1 MKVFKKIINI
11 IIDVLVVLILLIS
24 ALILTITLSTSEDT
38 GAPNVFGY
46 TLNTIQ
52 SQSMEP
58 VMYKGDLIISKAV
71 DKESEPV
78 TYKKGDIVVYSTT
91 QTDEQGNSQFMLVC
105 HRIVKTRDNNGS
117 IEYVTQGDNND
128 VTDEETVGWLTYDQ
142 IVGVFENDDYQGS
155 VFSGVGKIYDYLQSF
170 WGFFF
175 VIVLPM
181 IIFFIYELVKVIIN
195 LMAYSKE
202 KALVAANEAAKT
214 AELSEEQKQKAI
226 EEYLASQQAKADASP
241 TDETKSE

>member
-1 MKVFKKIINI
+1 MKIFKRIVNI
-11 IIDVLVVLILLIS
+11 IIDILVVLILLIS
-24 ALILTITLSTSEDT
+24 AFILTVTLSTSEDT

-58 VMYKGDLIISKAV
+58 VMYKGDLIIGKTT
-71 DKESEPV
+71 EPDAQ
-78 TYKKGDIVVYSTT
+78 YKKGDIVIYTTT
-91 QTDEQGNSQFMLVC
+91 QNMEDGSTQYVLIC
-105 HRIVKTRDNNGS
+105 HRIVEVKNDNGNLS
-117 IEYVTQGDNND
+117 YLTQGDNNE
-128 VTDEETVGWLTYDQ
+128 VTDEETVGWLTSDK

-181 IIFFIYELVKVIIN
+181 IIFFIYELVKVILN

-202 KALVAANEAAKT
+202 KALVAANEAAKS

-241 TDETKSE
+241 TDDSKSE